1 MSGKKRLPPYPG
13 REDLDYSERYAVE
26 PTVNMRLPSL
36 KKDVYVGCC
45 NKVFFFFHFFVLETN
60 VEVSRIQ
67 TQNPMKKFTKLL
79 VYFLFIYSIKLP

>member
-45 NKVFFFFHFFVLETN
+45 NKVFFF
-60 VEVSRIQ
+60 
-67 TQNPMKKFTKLL
+67 P
-79 VYFLFIYSIKLP
+79 LFCFGDKR